1 MEQFKARNLS
11 MLMDLYSMT
20 MSNGYYL
27 ENTADNLVAFDVFY
41 RRNPDGGGFAIFAG
55 LEQVLDFLEDFHF
68 TQDDIDY
75 FKSLN
80 LYNDEFLD
88 SLINYRFRGTI
99 MAMPE
104 GSVMYPKEPV
114 LTVIAPLMDAQ
125 LIETAI
131 LAQINH
137 QSLIATKTQRII
149 QSAQGRPVSDFG
161 ARRALRCQ
169 LRGH

>member
-104 GSVMYPKEPV
+104 GRAGFDRNCSFNGCSINRNRNLGSNKPSVINRDQNPKNY
-114 LTVIAPLMDAQ
+114 TVSPR
-125 LIETAI
+125 
-131 LAQINH
+131 
-137 QSLIATKTQRII
+137 SSR
-149 QSAQGRPVSDFG
+149 V
-161 ARRALRCQ
+161 
-169 LRGH
+169 